1 MKCRKTRQNEVHR
14 EKESKKAKRTNERKI
29 VWNGIWFQIANNIDN
44 DRLGLFLFY
53 TDTNTRQYTWI
64 QAYNGKITLAKAK
77 PNKMSKHSTT
87 QTRTDTLTCTT
98 TAGWLVD
105 NRTQWERKKCEWTS
119 VWSKEFLYFFS
130 FFFSKKIRQPII
142 KWFDLDLYSHSS
154 NDERRRRRRRGN
166 GLLCIQFN
174 SIPFFVTF
182 FFTLVYFSL
191 FRSFCLFICFAFYN
205 HCVHC
210 STC

>member
-1 MKCRKTRQNEVHR
+1 MLFRLFSVVICWVFCLASQRKKIKYNVTKTNEMQKNPAKRGTQR
-14 EKESKKAKRTNERKI
+14 ERKQESKTNERKI
-29 VWNGIWFQIANNIDN
+29 VRNGIWFQIANNIDN

-53 TDTNTRQYTWI
+53 ADTNTRQYTWI
-64 QAYNGKITLAKAK
+64 QAHNGKITLAKAK

-130 FFFSKKIRQPII
+130 FFFQRK
-142 KWFDLDLYSHSS
+142 FDS
-154 NDERRRRRRRGN
+154 
-166 GLLCIQFN
+166 Q
-174 SIPFFVTF
+174 
-182 FFTLVYFSL
+182 
-191 FRSFCLFICFAFYN
+191 
-205 HCVHC
+205 
-210 STC
+210 